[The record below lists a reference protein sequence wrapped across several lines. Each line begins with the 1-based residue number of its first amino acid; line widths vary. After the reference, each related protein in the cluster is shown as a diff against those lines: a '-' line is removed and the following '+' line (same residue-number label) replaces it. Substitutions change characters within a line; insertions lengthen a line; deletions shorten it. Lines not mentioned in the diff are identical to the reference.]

1 MKIIDFQPV
10 KRCPKCQHLIP
21 EIACYCPYCGEKLA
35 DDSDEQ
41 DENASQEE
49 NETSESND

>member
-35 DDSDEQ
+35 DEQ